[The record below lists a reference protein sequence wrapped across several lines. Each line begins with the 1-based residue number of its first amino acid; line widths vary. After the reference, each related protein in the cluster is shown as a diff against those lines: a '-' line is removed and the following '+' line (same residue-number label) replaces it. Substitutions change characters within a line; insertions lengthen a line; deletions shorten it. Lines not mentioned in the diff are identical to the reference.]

1 MIFKKF
7 YNYDVYEDGKIFSHY
22 RDRFLKPD
30 LTKLGY
36 LQVSLTIDK
45 KLVRYKVHRLVALLF
60 LEENIENKPTVN
72 HKDGDKL
79 NNHYSN
85 LEWATFK
92 ENNQHAIDNN
102 LRNVAESNRKRWED
116 DDFRK
121 RVSNKIS
128 KTQQEK
134 GINKGQRNPRF
145 KYIINYNNV
154 VIERTDLSK
163 ILNMSQSNTDRIIK
177 DAANGKIHKKLK
189 ELNII
194 ISEKEGQSTIEK
206 TLIN

>member
-22 RDRFLKPD
+22 TNKFLKPD

-45 KLVRYKVHRLVALLF
+45 KLIRYKVHRLVALLF
-60 LEENIENKPTVN
+60 LKENIENKPTVN

-92 ENNQHAIDNN
+92 ENN
-102 LRNVAESNRKRWED
+102 
-116 DDFRK
+116 
-121 RVSNKIS
+121 
-128 KTQQEK
+128 
-134 GINKGQRNPRF
+134 
-145 KYIINYNNV
+145 
-154 VIERTDLSK
+154 
-163 ILNMSQSNTDRIIK
+163 
-177 DAANGKIHKKLK
+177 
-189 ELNII
+189 
-194 ISEKEGQSTIEK
+194 
-206 TLIN
+206 